1 MYPIAEIFHS
11 VQGEGQWTGTPMMF
25 VRLAG
30 CCVGEYHQPGG
41 FTQVDSQD
49 FSLLTNKKHSIC
61 TTFDGQKFLC
71 DTNYHKHISLT
82 ANEIASRLQG
92 EEHVCITGGEPL
104 MHDLTP
110 LLEAF
115 EYKPLFHVETSGV
128 KEHPHPH
135 LNGDIWWTVSP
146 KRYCRKE
153 WYNFAD
159 EFKILVG
166 PDFDEEAFETFL
178 VGKKD
183 KTPLYLQP
191 INFVEK
197 VDARNLVKVLEL
209 LNKYHG
215 CHLSTQMHK
224 YLEVR

>member
-1 MYPIAEIFHS
+1 MYSIAEIFHS

-41 FTQVDSQD
+41 FTQVGDQD

-61 TTFDGQKFLC
+61 TTFDGQHFLC
-71 DTNYHKHISLT
+71 DTDYHSTIKLDEENLIL
-82 ANEIASRLQG
+82 RLR
-92 EEHVCITGGEPL
+92 EEHICITGGEPL
-104 MHDLTP
+104 MHNL
-110 LLEAF
+110 
-115 EYKPLFHVETSGV
+115 KPLFEAVPKEVMIHVETSGTIRY
-128 KEHPHPH
+128 PH
-135 LNGDIWWTVSP
+135 LNGNIWWTVCP
-146 KRYCRKE
+146 KRHCKEE
-153 WYNFAD
+153 WYNFAS

-178 VGKKD
+178 IGKKD

-191 INFVEK
+191 INFVDK
-197 VDARNLVKVLEL
+197 VNPANLVKTLEL
-209 LNKYHG
+209 LSKYPG
-215 CHLSTQMHK
+215 CHLSTQLHK